1 MPPSF
6 PLTPTSSDGDPFCT
20 QEFCDYEDIY
30 RSRFFRVDSNTST
43 STNLIPTNL
52 NGNESVIDTDGFVY
66 AAHSWYPSVFEGDQT
81 SPLGPVI
88 TKVSQSTT
96 DLTIIWSRQYKS
108 ADGDILGPGGEYQGC
123 IRLVLDANNNL
134 WAVYTTHVADSTGAY
149 SKVKY
154 HFLRISKSTGNILF
168 HKSFI
173 LNILPTT
180 TPSIHVWYQSFMA
193 VVDAFGNWYIA
204 SSHEPAQTPW
214 AAQQAYFVPVPPNPE
229 YTLNSQTGK
238 VITPW
243 LVKLS
248 SNFTIQWGV
257 RWTGRRYTRNFFFDY
272 TIPISTGLA
281 DIKHKGN
288 YIYAVITTSDNFGFA
303 PTLVR
308 INATTGV
315 LDTSW
320 PAKPPL
326 VPDSTPGVNNFP
338 PYTVDYAALITRASA
353 GACIAVDSQSNV
365 YVTAHTGYTVNPD
378 TGVIDN
384 STLYDNGLIVT
395 KILPNGALQWTKHYF
410 VPSVPS
416 RLPIAP
422 IIHISANDR
431 IFIGQVEGA
440 TFNTYRGSDL
450 LYEIASTGQLI
461 TARRYENSFE
471 NPFRTYKDGIRYLQT
486 YAYSPETLFCRF
498 SLADHV
504 DTTQNVE
511 VFDVPDRTMVQLPL
525 SSITTSNYFVRANT
539 RSFHLDYWATLRSDF
554 YTYSNSFTVTTPDR
568 ATRLYDIGQIRD

>member
-1 MPPSF
+1 MPPPF
-6 PLTPTSSDGDPFCT
+6 PLTPTSSDGDPFCS

-30 RSRFFRVDSNTST
+30 RSRFFRVDSNTAT
-43 STNLIPTNL
+43 WTNLINA
-52 NGNESVIDTDGFVY
+52 NQNANESVIDTDGFVY
-66 AAHSWYPSVFEGDQT
+66 AAHSWNAFIGDGT
-81 SPLGPVI
+81 PCVGPVI

-108 ADGDILGPGGEYQGC
+108 ADGDILGPGGVYQGC
-123 IRLVLDANNNL
+123 VRLVLDANNNL
-134 WAVYTTHVADSTGAY
+134 WAIYTTHVADNTGFT

-180 TPSIHVWYQSFMA
+180 SPSLYVWYQAFVVA
-193 VVDAFGNWYIA
+193 VDASGNWYIA
-204 SSHEPAQTPW
+204 SSHQHAQSPLT
-214 AAQQAYFVPVPPNPE
+214 AQQAAFVPVPPNPE
-229 YTLNSQTGK
+229 YTGGERND
-238 VITPW
+238 IMPW

-248 SNFTIQWGV
+248 SDFSIQWGV
-257 RWTGRRYTRNFFFDY
+257 RWTGRRFTVNNFYDY
-272 TIPISTGLA
+272 TVPLSTYFK

-303 PTLVR
+303 PALVR
-308 INATTGV
+308 INSTTGV

-320 PAKPPL
+320 PAGPPL
-326 VPDSTPGVNNFP
+326 VPSSVPGENNLP
-338 PYTVDYAALITRASA
+338 PYAVDYSDLINNASA
-353 GACIAVDSQSNV
+353 GACIAVDSQSNA
-365 YVTAHTGYTVNPD
+365 YVAAQTGYTVNPS
-378 TGVIDN
+378 TGLIDN
-384 STLYDNGLIVT
+384 PTLYNNGFIVT
-395 KILPNGALQWTKHYF
+395 KVLSNGTLQWTKHY
-410 VPSVPS
+410 SVATLNIP
-416 RLPIAP
+416 P

-431 IFIGQVEGA
+431 IFVA
-440 TFNTYRGSDL
+440 TTEAASYNQYRGSNVI
-450 LYEIASTGQLI
+450 YEIASTGQLI

-471 NPFRTYKDGIRYLQT
+471 NPFRTYADSIRYLQT

-504 DTTQNVE
+504 DTTQDVE

-525 SSITTSNYFVRANT
+525 SSITISNYLVRT
-539 RSFHLDYWATLRSDF
+539 SLRSFHLDYWSTLRSDF
-554 YTYSNSFTVTTPDR
+554 YTYSNPFTVTTPDR